1 MPNASSTLSI
11 SITLLLVERGVSAI
25 LLAYGVSAIGTFLI
39 ATLLNNIG
47 CEFRVAKAEEE
58 AGLDISE
65 HGEEAYSERTGSP
78 LLN

>member
-1 MPNASSTLSI
+1 MAHFFLVFYTFSQYLCILCFLLDSS
-11 SITLLLVERGVSAI
+11 LL
-25 LLAYGVSAIGTFLI
+25 Y
-39 ATLLNNIG
+39 
-47 CEFRVAKAEEE
+47 FRRESLVAKAEEE